1 MGSVKARD
9 IDGYKLWYSGT
20 RSGRS
25 KNGIGI
31 LADRE
36 LRELVVEVRR
46 VNDRLMAIKLVVRGL
61 TLNVISAWMR
71 RSKGAFGIN
80 WMREAARE
88 VLGVSK
94 GYFGRHKGDLLYNGE
109 VQEKVEGKKVVYWKL
124 VESNGEEEKRTNRE
138 WYKRTK
144 KEAKLAI
151 MVAKTAIFR
160 CLYEEL
166 RYKGGDKK
174 SYKLAKVRERKPRD
188 LDQVKCIKDEEDRV
202 SMEEPYIRRRW
213 QAYFDKLLN
222 KKGERDIVL
231 GDLEHSESH
240 CGFGYCRCI
249 KIEEVKGAMHKMSR
263 ERAIRPNKIPVEF

>member
-1 MGSVKARD
+1 MTFGGYDNVHGGFGFGDRNRGGASLLDFAKAFYLVIANSIFPKKKEHVFTFRSAAAKTQ
-9 IDGYKLWYSGT
+9 IDYLLIRK
-20 RSGRS
+20 
-25 KNGIGI
+25 
-31 LADRE
+31 
-36 LRELVVEVRR
+36 
-46 VNDRLMAIKLVVRGL
+46 
-61 TLNVISAWMR
+61 
-71 RSKGAFGIN
+71 
-80 WMREAARE
+80 EAARE

-109 VQEKVEGKKVVYWKL
+109 VQEKVEAKKVVYWKL

-151 MVAKTAIFR
+151 MVAKTTIFR

-263 ERAIRPNKIPVEF
+263 ERATRPNKIPVEF